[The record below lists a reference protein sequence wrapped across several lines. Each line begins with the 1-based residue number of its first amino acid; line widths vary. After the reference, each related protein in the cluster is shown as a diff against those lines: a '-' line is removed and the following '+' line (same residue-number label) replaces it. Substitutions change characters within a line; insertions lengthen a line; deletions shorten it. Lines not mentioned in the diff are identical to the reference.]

1 MPAPKGITGYRLQ
14 SGSAAFRPMRGCGV
28 PAILSAPTVALNITN
43 RISTVKS
50 SSALGIHPAR
60 EYSAPTPAE
69 SIMRRR
75 SVTVLTTVR
84 L

>member
-60 EYSAPTPAE
+60 EYSAE